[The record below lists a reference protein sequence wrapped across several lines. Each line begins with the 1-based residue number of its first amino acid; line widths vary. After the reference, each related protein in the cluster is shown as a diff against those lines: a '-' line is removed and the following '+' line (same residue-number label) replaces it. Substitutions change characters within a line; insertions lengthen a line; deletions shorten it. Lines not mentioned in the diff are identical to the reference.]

1 MNHKQ
6 IKELLPLYL
15 DNGLEKDELEII
27 KKHLTECKECRQK
40 LAAYRLN
47 QQLLSS
53 LNETTAP
60 EEFLPGLIAK
70 LNRTERDRHGKDSS
84 AGWLNRLKRY
94 FIFPLKIPAG
104 ALAVSAVI
112 IIVILAS
119 LSGNFAQQ
127 DYISSPQTEYRQDFS
142 LNRNMLMKA
151 EHKDQ
156 AAQLQASAGSKVQID
171 QKIIK
176 EASIRIEVKDIT
188 KVYQQ
193 IIAITEK
200 YGGYIANS
208 SNWQD
213 DNQNKYSNYYL
224 KIPADQFTT
233 VLDLLTGEEI
243 GNLLYRSISGQ
254 DVSEEYYDLEIRLK
268 NLTLQEERYRELLVQ
283 ATTVEDILK
292 IEKELERIRTEIER
306 LEGRLNYLDD
316 RVNLSSIS
324 VEFQEI
330 KPLGS
335 GNWGMVRALRQAIQ
349 ALSQSIYRLI
359 VGLGTILPY
368 LLILAI
374 LYLVWKR
381 RK

>member
-1 MNHKQ
+1 MDHKQ

-27 KKHLTECKECRQK
+27 KKHLTECKECRQE

-47 QQLLSS
+47 QQILSS

-60 EEFLPGLIAK
+60 DEFLPGLIAK
-70 LNRTERDRHGKDSS
+70 LNRTERDRQGKDSS

-94 FIFPLKIPAG
+94 FNFPLKIPAG

-119 LSGNFAQQ
+119 LSGNFTQ
-127 DYISSPQTEYRQDFS
+127 DYISSPRTEYRQEFS
-142 LNRNMLMKA
+142 SNHNMLMKA

-156 AAQLQASAGSKVQID
+156 AAQFAGSKVQID

-188 KVYQQ
+188 RVYQQ
-193 IIAITEK
+193 IRAITEK

-224 KIPADQFTT
+224 KIPADKFTT

-268 NLTLQEERYRELLVQ
+268 NLLLQEERYRELLNQ

-292 IEKELERIRTEIER
+292 IEKELERVRTEIER

-316 RVNLSSIS
+316 RINLSSIS

-335 GNWGMVRALRQAIQ
+335 GNWGMIRALRQAVQ
-349 ALSQSIYRLI
+349 ALSQSIYRLV

-368 LLILAI
+368 LIILAI